1 MQDDSPV
8 TRTRSRLSLSWRV
21 SLLIAALL
29 VASAISTT
37 AFAFRA
43 IQAELYAQ
51 SDEAVGN
58 IHTSVA
64 AVIEAEY
71 DDIERF
77 RTTALDRRKAS
88 LQDVAAPLPVTL
100 DALRL
105 AVTEGT
111 ITQED
116 AQARA
121 LQLLKEVRFA
131 NNDYFFTYNRDLI
144 AISHP
149 DDRFEG
155 RDLSGLQDPDGVFVL
170 QEIRDVALNQ
180 GSGFVSYRWERLDGA
195 EPSPKLGYVFH
206 YEPWDWIIGTG
217 VYIDD
222 IDAEVAQRTE
232 LVAADLE
239 RTFEEITFAED
250 GFFFIL
256 DREGQIV
263 SAASP
268 AVRALADTAEGRDL
282 LADIVAA
289 APTQPGVE
297 EQLTLTDP
305 WGQESDSTWSLLAST
320 TAGGLD
326 WILVSA
332 VPEERLGA
340 PGRSLAVQ
348 LVGLSIVV
356 LLLGLALGF
365 LVSRRITKPV
375 DQITTAAR
383 SLADGSFDPTVLDA
397 AARRSDEVGDLAR
410 TFQRMGT
417 EIIERENL
425 LRAQVEG
432 LTVQIDRGRVNEQV
446 AQITDSDYFR
456 DLKARADE
464 LRRRER

>member
-1 MQDDSPV
+1 M

-180 GSGFVSYRWERLDGA
+180 GSGFVSYLWERLDGA

-222 IDAEVAQRTE
+222 IDTEVAQRTE

-268 AVRALADTAEGRDL
+268 AVRALADTAEGVTCWLTSSRPLRPNRGSRSNSHSRIRGVRNRIPPGRCLRRPRPGAWTGSWCRPCPRSASVLRVAPSRCNWSDS
-282 LADIVAA
+282 ASWSCSWVSPWASSSVAA
-289 APTQPGVE
+289 SPSRSTRSPPPPAAWPM
-297 EQLTLTDP
+297 DP
-305 WGQESDSTWSLLAST
+305 SIPRCSMLLRGDPMRSATWL
-320 TAGGLD
+320 
-326 WILVSA
+326 
-332 VPEERLGA
+332 
-340 PGRSLAVQ
+340 
-348 LVGLSIVV
+348 
-356 LLLGLALGF
+356 
-365 LVSRRITKPV
+365 
-375 DQITTAAR
+375 AR
-383 SLADGSFDPTVLDA
+383 SRGWAP
-397 AARRSDEVGDLAR
+397 RSSNER
-410 TFQRMGT
+410 TCCAPRSKASPCRS
-417 EIIERENL
+417 IES
-425 LRAQVEG
+425 G
-432 LTVQIDRGRVNEQV
+432 
-446 AQITDSDYFR
+446 
-456 DLKARADE
+456 
-464 LRRRER
+464 